1 MGKREELTT
10 DLGDKKARQI
20 ILRNIAASTDEGF
33 GKGTFWRSASFVKEF
48 GFADLMDILLYY
60 LSLQPDLCLFAAKI
74 ETSDFLWQTVQ
85 KHWQKRAKELFPFI
99 NRSPWASGPGPM
111 GGTAGPAES
120 YSLRTGIFDKS
131 LLAWL
136 WWPEELEEES
146 ENNWPK
152 YKKHIET
159 MLFPRLRRRYNQK
172 KLEAALAFAEEI
184 CETMRQAAAQKN
196 NKQ

>member
-48 GFADLMDILLYY
+48 GFADLMDILFYY
-60 LSLQPDLCLFAAKI
+60 LSLQPDLSIFAAKI
-74 ETSDFLWQTVQ
+74 KVNDFLWKTVRG
-85 KHWQKRAKELFPFI
+85 HWIKRAPELFSFI
-99 NRSPWASGPGPM
+99 QHSPWANGPGPM
-111 GGTAGPAES
+111 DGSAGPAES